1 MLVALGEDDI
11 KTVEDFA
18 GCVSDD
24 LLGWTESVEG
34 ERKRMAGS
42 LENFELSAVD
52 ADALIMQA
60 RLLAGWVTQEDLDEM
75 AAADEEALEEEVE
88 YVEGEEV
95 EAVEE
100 AVEAP
105 EATQAPEA

>member
-1 MLVALGEDDI
+1 MVVALGEYDI
-11 KTVEDFA
+11 KTIEGFGGWLA
-18 GCVSDD
+18 DD
-24 LLGWTESVEG
+24 LLGWTESGYG

-42 LENFELSAVD
+42 LESFELNATD

-60 RLLAGWVTQEDLDEM
+60 RLLAGWITQEDLDEM
-75 AAADEEALEEEVE
+75 AAGDEEALEDEVE

-100 AVEAP
+100 AVETPEAP
-105 EATQAPEA
+105 EA